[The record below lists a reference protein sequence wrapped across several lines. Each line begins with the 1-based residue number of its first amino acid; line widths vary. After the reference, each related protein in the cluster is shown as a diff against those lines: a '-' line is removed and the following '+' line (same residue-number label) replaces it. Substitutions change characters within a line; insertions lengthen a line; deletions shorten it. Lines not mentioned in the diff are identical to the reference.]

1 MGREDV
7 DMSDFL
13 DGAAMKARDHAR
25 LPMHV
30 RLSFDVPNEIKLN
43 PFGSVG
49 CLCKRGLHQRHPM
62 DARQRRL
69 QGVERCRSGW

>member
-30 RLSFDVPNEIKLN
+30 SISFDIPNGIKLKS
-43 PFGSVG
+43 FDSVG
-49 CLCKRGLHQRHPM
+49 RICKCGLHQRHPV
-62 DARQRRL
+62 DAR
-69 QGVERCRSGW
+69 E